1 MASTVR
7 VPIIRLMETSFS
19 GPPIDDAAI
28 LAQLPDDISA
38 ILRQQNGFIAANG
51 GFHVRGACIAPA
63 WHSLRA
69 AWEGE
74 YALHHLYPDVAETD
88 IPLAEDCFGDQYLQR
103 KALVI
108 RLAGETG
115 EIEAMECD
123 WQEFL
128 ANVEAEPV
136 GYLNLDFLDRFRQQ
150 SGPLVPGYLINAYPP
165 LVTKEGRNPSLR
177 AIPALELRSAHADF
191 AKQIRD
197 IPDGSKIEIKIR

>member
-88 IPLAEDCFGDQYLQR
+88 IPQAED
-103 KALVI
+103 
-108 RLAGETG
+108 
-115 EIEAMECD
+115 
-123 WQEFL
+123 
-128 ANVEAEPV
+128 
-136 GYLNLDFLDRFRQQ
+136 RFQQQ
-150 SGPLVPGYLINAYPP
+150 SGPLVPGYLINVYPP